1 MKWVEFSVNAPS
13 EYVEPISEIFE
24 SYAKG
29 GVSVEQK
36 GGYNPDEGETPPH
49 TTEVTVRTYVRKN
62 SDLEDIRSRIDLGI
76 RLLSVLSPAISL
88 SERVLDEEEWE
99 HEWEKYFDI
108 LEIGQ
113 NIIIVPTWKQYTPKK
128 ADVVINLNPG
138 MAFGTGHHPTTVMC
152 LKYLE
157 ELLKPGMNVLDVG
170 CGSAILSIAAAK
182 LGARDVLGIE
192 IDPVAVKVAKS
203 NSINNLVQ
211 EKVEVIQG
219 DFTSVNITVN
229 SYEIVVAN
237 ISSKVISES
246 APQLFSAIDPGGIL
260 IASGILS
267 DREVDVKDN
276 LTDAGFSVKRRMNE
290 GDWVALVATIN
301 NGLSNEDI

>member
-1 MKWVEFSVNAPS
+1 MEFSVNAPS

-29 GVSVEQK
+29 GVSVEQQ

-49 TTEVTVRTYVRKN
+49 PAEVTVRTYVRNN

-76 RLLSVLSPAISL
+76 RLLSALCPAISL

-99 HEWEKYFDI
+99 HAWEKYFDV
-108 LEIGQ
+108 LEVGE
-113 NIIIVPTWKQYTPKK
+113 NIIIVPTWKEYTPKK
-128 ADVVINLNPG
+128 SDLVITLNPG

-170 CGSAILSIAAAK
+170 CGSAILSIASAK
-182 LGARDVLGIE
+182 LRARDVLGIE
-192 IDPVAVKVAKS
+192 IDPVAVQVAKS
-203 NSINNLVQ
+203 NSVQNLVH
-211 EKVEVIQG
+211 ENVEVIQG
-219 DFTSVNITVN
+219 DFASLNIPVN
-229 SYEIVVAN
+229 SYDVVVAN

-246 APQLFSAIDPGGIL
+246 APSFFSVIAPGGIL

-267 DREVDVKDN
+267 DREVDVQDN
-276 LTDAGFSVKRRMNE
+276 LIKAGFTVKKRMND
-290 GDWVALVATIN
+290 GDWIALVATIK
-301 NGLSNEDI
+301 

>member
-1 MKWVEFSVNAPS
+1 M
-13 EYVEPISEIFE
+13 I
-24 SYAKG
+24 
-29 GVSVEQK
+29 
-36 GGYNPDEGETPPH
+36 T
-49 TTEVTVRTYVRKN
+49 
-62 SDLEDIRSRIDLGI
+62 
-76 RLLSVLSPAISL
+76 
-88 SERVLDEEEWE
+88 
-99 HEWEKYFDI
+99 
-108 LEIGQ
+108 
-113 NIIIVPTWKQYTPKK
+113 
-128 ADVVINLNPG
+128 LNPG

-182 LGARDVLGIE
+182 LGARHVLGIE

-211 EKVEVIQG
+211 ENVEVIQG
-219 DFTSVNITVN
+219 DFTSVNIPVN
-229 SYEIVVAN
+229 SYELVVAN

-246 APQLFSAIDPGGIL
+246 APELFSVIDPGGIL

-276 LTDAGFSVKRRMNE
+276 LTEAGFSVKRRINE

-301 NGLSNEDI
+301 NGLSN

>member
-1 MKWVEFSVNAPS
+1 
-13 EYVEPISEIFE
+13 
-24 SYAKG
+24 
-29 GVSVEQK
+29 
-36 GGYNPDEGETPPH
+36 
-49 TTEVTVRTYVRKN
+49 
-62 SDLEDIRSRIDLGI
+62 
-76 RLLSVLSPAISL
+76 
-88 SERVLDEEEWE
+88 
-99 HEWEKYFDI
+99 
-108 LEIGQ
+108 
-113 NIIIVPTWKQYTPKK
+113 
-128 ADVVINLNPG
+128 
-138 MAFGTGHHPTTVMC
+138 AFGTGHHPTTVMC

-157 ELLKPGMNVLDVG
+157 ELLKPGMNVLDIG

-211 EKVEVIQG
+211 ENVEVIQG
-219 DFTSVNITVN
+219 DFTSVNIPVN
-229 SYEIVVAN
+229 SYDIVVAN

-246 APQLFSAIDPGGIL
+246 APELFSAIDPAGIL

-276 LTDAGFSVKRRMNE
+276 LIDAGFSVKRRMND